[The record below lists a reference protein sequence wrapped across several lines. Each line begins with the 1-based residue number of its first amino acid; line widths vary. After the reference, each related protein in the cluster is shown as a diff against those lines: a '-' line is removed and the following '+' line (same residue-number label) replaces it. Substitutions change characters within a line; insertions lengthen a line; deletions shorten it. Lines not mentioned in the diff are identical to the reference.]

1 VDWWCGGV
9 CVSESN
15 QLLEIMKNIVKDVF
29 NKVQFTETAKQITDK
44 GFEKLVASA
53 VGATLL
59 DLGTI
64 FGLFIGLE
72 VIDIITRMMA
82 EAAKLYMDTYDE
94 KIVKKRG
101 SLLTY
106 IKMIPSAHRWRRI
119 DSTALRDG
127 FWSKTI
133 VYFILIFAGFMGD
146 QILRVNHIPPFV
158 LLIFCMILVCT
169 ETLSILENLGECGVS
184 SVHDIK
190 ALIQKRKDNF
200 KG

>member
-1 VDWWCGGV
+1 
-9 CVSESN
+9 
-15 QLLEIMKNIVKDVF
+15 MNILKGIFD
-29 NKVQFTETAKQITDK
+29 KIQWHETFKTVTDK
-44 GFEKLVASA
+44 GIEKLAISA

-59 DLGTI
+59 NLGTV

-72 VIDIITRMMA
+72 VIDISTRMMA

-94 KIVKKRG
+94 KIVAKRG

-133 VYFILIFAGFMGD
+133 VYFLLIFAGFMGD

-158 LLIFCMILVCT
+158 LVVFCMILVCT

-184 SVHDIK
+184 SVKDIK

-200 KG
+200 R